1 MALLVALAVAL
12 AVVCRPAQVALE
24 IPRLRPPRKDQ
35 REAMV
40 HHLRQTM
47 RQAVAAVHL
56 LLAQTGLEQ
65 QAVMAVQARL
75 HPFLA
80 VQ

>member
-1 MALLVALAVAL
+1 MALMVALAVAL
-12 AVVCRPAQVALE
+12 AVAGRPEQVALE
-24 IPRLRPPRKDQ
+24 IPRLRPPRKGQ

-40 HHLRQTM
+40 QVPRQTM
-47 RQAVAAVHL
+47 REAVVAVHL

-65 QAVMAVQARL
+65 QAVTAVLARL
-75 HPFLA
+75 RPFLV